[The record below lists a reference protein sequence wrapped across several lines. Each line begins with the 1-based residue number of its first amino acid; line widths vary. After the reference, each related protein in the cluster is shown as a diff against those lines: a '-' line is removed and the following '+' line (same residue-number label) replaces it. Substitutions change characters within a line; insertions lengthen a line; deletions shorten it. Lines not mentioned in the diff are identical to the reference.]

1 MVIEFKSRSIDPSL
15 QVLVNGKY
23 YGVLAFRDKVW
34 TLYLTNGKRFD
45 YTNNLTI
52 TEKLI
57 AKQLNAT
64 EIIYKD

>member
-15 QVLVNGKY
+15 QVTVNGKY
-23 YGVLAFRDKVW
+23 YGVLAFRGKVW
-34 TLYLTNGKRFD
+34 TLYITNGKRFD